1 MGEGVGLRA
10 WSAQE
15 DVNRLVRFT
24 CSVGMVLKLYEC
36 VSPEW

>member
-10 WSAQE
+10 WSAQGC
-15 DVNRLVRFT
+15 RLVRFT